1 MQRSDYGMDDLGEH
15 GEPSPPAN
23 ANETPMT
30 EEGAGATTVFIPA
43 SLYSNKE
50 FAVGDE
56 IVLRVARVD
65 DDGLEATYATGE
77 DEPDKGD
84 SATPMRD
91 ADEGA
96 NSMIDRAANPGNGVS
111 SY

>member
-1 MQRSDYGMDDLGEH
+1 MQRNDYGMDDLGEH
-15 GEPSPPAN
+15 GEPSPPPES

-30 EEGAGATTVFIPA
+30 EEGSGASSVFIPA

-50 FAVGDE
+50 FREGDE
-56 IVLRVARVD
+56 IVLKVTRVD

-77 DEPDKGD
+77 DEPDEGD
-84 SATPMRD
+84 SPPAP
-91 ADEGA
+91 AEPESA

-111 SY
+111 AY